1 MLLWQANFIILL
13 GKILINKTIAI
24 TRGESNNTEFVRL
37 VKKEGGIPISLP
49 TMKLIPIDSQQFL
62 EKFSQFYSKQYHYY
76 LFMSPNSV
84 DLFFK
89 LVRENNLTPLLE
101 QQLSKC
107 DVIAIGPSTRK
118 RLESNNVLV
127 KWQPSDYSTS
137 GILNLLKKLSVKPG
151 TRIMI
156 PRSGA
161 SNSFLKDKLD
171 SMSIILDEFY
181 IYYPQVETSN
191 QKWIDFSKQI
201 KLNKVQAVI
210 FTSPSAVRY
219 FFSIMQVV
227 LPDFKRH
234 VNEIE
239 ALISIGPNTTR
250 ELKSK
255 DIFPV
260 ESDEHTIRGTVQLVN
275 RIFSKK

>member
-1 MLLWQANFIILL
+1 L
-13 GKILINKTIAI
+13 GKILVNKTIAI
-24 TRGESNNTEFVRL
+24 TRSESNNTEFIRL
-37 VKKEGGIPISLP
+37 VKQEGGIPISLP

-62 EKFSQFYSKQYHYY
+62 EKFSQFCSKQHHYY

-89 LVRENNLTPLLE
+89 LVRENNLTHLLD
-101 QQLSKC
+101 QQLANC

-118 RLESNNVLV
+118 KLESNNVLV
-127 KWQPSDYSTS
+127 KWQPSDYSS
-137 GILNLLKKLSVKPG
+137 FGILNLLKKLSLKPG

-161 SNSFLKDKLD
+161 SNSFLKDELD
-171 SMSIILDEFY
+171 SMSIIPDEFY
-181 IYYPQVETSN
+181 IYYPQIETSN
-191 QKWIDFSKQI
+191 QTWVNFSKQI
-201 KLNKVQAVI
+201 KMNRVQALI

-219 FFSIMQVV
+219 FFLIMQVV
-227 LPDFKRH
+227 LPDFKRY
-234 VNEIE
+234 VNKIE

-260 ESDEHTIRGTVQLVN
+260 ESEEHTIRGTVQLAN
-275 RIFSKK
+275 RIFSKN

>member
-1 MLLWQANFIILL
+1 
-13 GKILINKTIAI
+13 
-24 TRGESNNTEFVRL
+24 
-37 VKKEGGIPISLP
+37 
-49 TMKLIPIDSQQFL
+49 
-62 EKFSQFYSKQYHYY
+62 
-76 LFMSPNSV
+76 MSPNSV

-89 LVRENNLTPLLE
+89 LVRENNLTRILE
-101 QQLSKC
+101 QQLAKC

-127 KWQPSDYSTS
+127 KWQPSEYSTF
-137 GILNLLKKLSVKPG
+137 GILNLLKKLSMKPG

-161 SNSFLKDKLD
+161 SNSFLKDELD

-181 IYYPQVETSN
+181 IYYPQVETLN
-191 QKWIDFSKQI
+191 HIWIDFSKQI
-201 KLNKVQAVI
+201 KMNKVHAII

-227 LPDFKRH
+227 LPDFKRY
-234 VNEIE
+234 VSKVE

-260 ESDEHTIRGTVQLVN
+260 ESEEHTIRGTIQLAN
-275 RIFSKK
+275 RILAKK

>member
-1 MLLWQANFIILL
+1 L

-24 TRGESNNTEFVRL
+24 TRSESNNTEFIRL
-37 VKKEGGIPISLP
+37 VKQEGGIPISLP
-49 TMKLIPIDSQQFL
+49 TMKLNPIDSQQFL
-62 EKFSQFYSKQYHYY
+62 EKFSQFCSKQYHYY

-89 LVRENNLTPLLE
+89 LVRENNLTRLLE

-118 RLESNNVLV
+118 RLESNKVFV
-127 KWQPSDYSTS
+127 KWQPSDYSTF

-161 SNSFLKDKLD
+161 SNSFLKDKLN
-171 SMSIILDEFY
+171 SMSIILDEYY

-191 QKWIDFSKQI
+191 QTWIDFSKQI
-201 KLNKVQAVI
+201 KLNKVQAII

-255 DIFPV
+255 DILPV
-260 ESDEHTIRGTVQLVN
+260 ESDEHTIRGIVQLVN

>member
-1 MLLWQANFIILL
+1 
-13 GKILINKTIAI
+13 
-24 TRGESNNTEFVRL
+24 
-37 VKKEGGIPISLP
+37 
-49 TMKLIPIDSQQFL
+49 
-62 EKFSQFYSKQYHYY
+62 
-76 LFMSPNSV
+76 
-84 DLFFK
+84 
-89 LVRENNLTPLLE
+89 
-101 QQLSKC
+101 
-107 DVIAIGPSTRK
+107 
-118 RLESNNVLV
+118 
-127 KWQPSDYSTS
+127 
-137 GILNLLKKLSVKPG
+137 
-151 TRIMI
+151 MI

-161 SNSFLKDKLD
+161 SNSFLKDELG

-191 QKWIDFSKQI
+191 QTWIDFSKKI
-201 KLNKVQAVI
+201 KMKKVQAII

-234 VNEIE
+234 VNDIE

-255 DIFPV
+255 DISPI

-275 RIFSKK
+275 KIFSRK